1 MIFKYSVIKM
11 QGDIMI
17 KVNNNKLPWDKGL
30 TVAEL
35 LKKNNLL
42 LHLSIVKIN
51 GQLINK
57 KSFHTQII
65 DDNDDIK
72 IIHLVAGG

>member
-1 MIFKYSVIKM
+1 MNFKYSVIKIK
-11 QGDIMI
+11 GDIMI

-35 LKKNNLL
+35 LKKNNFL